1 MDNRQGYA
9 GHQNTDLFGE
19 NLSFKRNKQTT
30 TFSLIFLYSKNG
42 FSLLQGIHWVI
53 LQKYQVEIKEIHLV
67 KSVHQ
72 ILKLVQL
79 NFVLV
84 KMQQIQNLIKKI
96 SFLVQRK
103 SDLVHYFLIQS
114 STHQINIVLFFFV
127 FFISI
132 FYILSHVLTKI
143 ETRDWN
149 EEFQELMTALQNP
162 NSDFSDIF
170 LRLSLLGNDF
180 LYAAKVSL
188 FFYSLKFS
196 LTNSL
201 SQFQFDSDSAL
212 WHFLEYV

>member
-42 FSLLQGIHWVI
+42 FSLLQEIHWVI

-188 FFYSLKFS
+188 FFLFFEVFIDEFVESVS
-196 LTNSL
+196 V
-201 SQFQFDSDSAL
+201 
-212 WHFLEYV
+212 W